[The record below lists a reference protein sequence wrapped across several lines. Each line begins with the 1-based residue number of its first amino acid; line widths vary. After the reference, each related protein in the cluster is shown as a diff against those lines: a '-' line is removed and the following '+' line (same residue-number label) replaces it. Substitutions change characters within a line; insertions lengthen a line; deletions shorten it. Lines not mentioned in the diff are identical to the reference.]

1 MECNKDEAI
10 IAKEM
15 AEKKFLEG
23 DFQGAKRMASKAHS
37 LFPGLDGL
45 SQFIEIIHIHIAS
58 SHKIQDAPD
67 YYGILGVDSSADDD
81 TLRRQYRRMALTL
94 HPDKNKSVGADGAF
108 QILSEAWSVLSEKE
122 SRNAYNL
129 RISVLPR
136 SQSGSV
142 ASTRTP
148 YTTFSTSIRHGQTS
162 PWSTASPQYG
172 FPAVLLINPQYMSY
186 GVPFTQGFFAGFLNP
201 IFQGNRAYYYQN
213 PSQRSWNYGFTA
225 VPYSMYPPVGMHNP
239 VQPQMSSTIATAADF
254 FSSHSAAHYGNAPNT
269 AQSRS
274 TANQQRP
281 DSFLSSCSWCKT
293 HYVCRNVYL
302 NEFLECPQCKKVF
315 RAMQIPAP
323 NIKARGSRYWN
334 LYRHTE
340 DLSTFLNRW
349 RSVPSSVPEN
359 CRDIPPGIV
368 EPTTTPSSSS
378 RNPLMEEP
386 MKNLDGDCS
395 TSTEGAGTKP
405 GLCSQNL
412 GKPES
417 LIGADVQKGE
427 SVTFQACSV
436 KVNVNN
442 PGPAKNKQP
451 TKSHTKG
458 LSHMEVKME
467 RKELV
472 RQFKKLDI
480 EKNSSKKFHNEDP
493 EKRSGGTFSD
503 LNAKAHDVEACLDE
517 TLSMSVPDAN
527 FHNFDNERV
536 ESSFSNNQV
545 WAAYDDDDGMP
556 RYYAL
561 VHNLISRSPFQL
573 EICWLKSKS
582 TTEFG
587 SFEWI
592 SSGFTKTIGNF
603 WVGKPIKI
611 SRLNSFSHPM
621 RSKKGPRGVI
631 HIFPAKGDVWAVYH
645 NWSFEWNFDTEKD
658 VIHKYQVVEVHG
670 DYSEDRGVSVIP
682 LVKVAGFTT
691 LFRRMPDHNVV
702 WTIPKEEMFRFS
714 HQVPMFKL
722 DGMKGK
728 GAPEGCYEL
737 DPAALPPELLEII
750 TEAEATEAT
759 TQRVS
764 EHRGHARRMDPKIT
778 EVFGKGN

>member
-1 MECNKDEAI
+1 
-10 IAKEM
+10 M
-15 AEKKFLEG
+15 AEKKFLEK
-23 DFQGAKRMASKAHS
+23 DFQGANRMASKAHS

-45 SQFIEIIHIHIAS
+45 SQFFEIIHIHIAS
-58 SHKIQDAPD
+58 SHKIHDAPD

-94 HPDKNKSVGADGAF
+94 HL
-108 QILSEAWSVLSEKE
+108 I
-122 SRNAYNL
+122 
-129 RISVLPR
+129 
-136 SQSGSV
+136 
-142 ASTRTP
+142 RT
-148 YTTFSTSIRHGQTS
+148 IQ
-162 PWSTASPQYG
+162 A
-172 FPAVLLINPQYMSY
+172 
-186 GVPFTQGFFAGFLNP
+186 
-201 IFQGNRAYYYQN
+201 
-213 PSQRSWNYGFTA
+213 
-225 VPYSMYPPVGMHNP
+225 
-239 VQPQMSSTIATAADF
+239 QMSSTSATAAEF

-281 DSFLSSCSWCKT
+281 DSFF
-293 HYVCRNVYL
+293 
-302 NEFLECPQCKKVF
+302 EFMQLRKKVF
-315 RAMQIPAP
+315 RAMQVPAP

-334 LYRHTE
+334 LYRHAE

-359 CRDIPPGIV
+359 CRDIPPRIV
-368 EPTTTPSSSS
+368 EPTTSPSSAF

-386 MKNLDGDCS
+386 MKNLDGDSS

-405 GLCSQNL
+405 GLCSL

-427 SVTFQACSV
+427 SVTFQAPSV

-451 TKSHTKG
+451 TKSDTKG

-480 EKNSSKKFHNEDP
+480 EKNSLKKFHTEDP

-503 LNAKAHDVEACLDE
+503 LNAKAIDVEACLDE

-536 ESSFSNNQV
+536 ENSFSNNQV
-545 WAAYDDDDGMP
+545 WAAYGDDDGMP

-561 VHNLISRSPFQL
+561 VHNLISRSPFEL

-603 WVGKPIKI
+603 W
-611 SRLNSFSHPM
+611 
-621 RSKKGPRGVI
+621 GPRGVI
-631 HIFPAKGDVWAVYH
+631 YIFPAKGDVWAVYN

-658 VIHKYQVVEVHG
+658 VIHKYEVVEVLR
-670 DYSEDRGVSVIP
+670 DYSDDHGVSVIA

-714 HQVPMFKL
+714 HQVPVFKL
-722 DGMKGK
+722 DGMKDK